1 MIQKYRSLP
10 KVAKTVQSN
19 LTAFPNSVQIL
30 NVAGFV
36 DQGETLEIMNYNQQ
50 QLQDV
55 MDAIV
60 YFVGTLGA
68 TVKSENAFNPYAESC
83 ISSTL

>member
-1 MIQKYRSLP
+1 
-10 KVAKTVQSN
+10 

-30 NVAGFV
+30 TVAGFV

-68 TVKSENAFNPYAESC
+68 TVSVENAFNPYAESC
-83 ISSTL
+83 TSSTLQAIKGSGEAEQFKNKHEQ